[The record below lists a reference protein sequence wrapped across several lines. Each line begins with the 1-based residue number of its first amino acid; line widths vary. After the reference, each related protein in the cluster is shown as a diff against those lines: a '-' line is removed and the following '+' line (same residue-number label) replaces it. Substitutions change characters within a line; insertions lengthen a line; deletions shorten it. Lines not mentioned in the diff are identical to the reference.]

1 MGAHPPTSHAVPA
14 AGEPGNGSANRS
26 PEGLQAGLK
35 NRHLSM
41 IAIGGVIGA
50 GLFVGSGAGIKAAGP
65 GILLSYA
72 LTGLLVVLVMRML
85 GEMAAASPT
94 SGSFSAYADRALGRW
109 AGFTIGWLYWFFWSV
124 VLAVEATAAASI
136 LTGWIPAVPQWAW
149 ALLVMIVL
157 TGTNLVS
164 VGSFGEFEFWFAGI
178 KVVAIVIF
186 IVVGALAIFGL
197 PPGQHAV
204 GTANLLGHGGFLPK
218 GPGAILSGMLLVV
231 FSFMGSEIV
240 TLAASES
247 PNPVAAVRK
256 AVNSVIWRIALFYI
270 GSIAV
275 IVTLLPW
282 DDPEVTKSP
291 YVAVL
296 KSLHIPGV
304 DVVMD
309 VVVLTAV
316 LSCLNSGLYTASR
329 MAFSLGERGD
339 APKAFATVN
348 KGGVPAVAI
357 WASVAFGFIAT
368 IFSYTSKDTIF
379 QFLLN
384 SSGAVALFVW
394 LVICFSQLRMRR
406 TIEREMPERLTVRMW
421 LYPWLT
427 YATIA
432 LIVFVVGYM
441 FYDKDGREQMVLSV
455 VAAAVV
461 LVAGLVL
468 QKRRPRAA
476 AGQLPGGGQRAHRQ
490 GDLDGVADQERHHAD
505 GDGLAEGHA
514 GAQREVGDADRVDHG
529 VAGDHRGG
537 GAEHP
542 AVAAA
547 AGQCAHGGGGEQHA
561 EDVAEGGPAG
571 ARGAAREP
579 RHAGHAEQGV
589 ERQRQQPAAGA
600 ERGAHQ
606 EGGEGLGGDRDR
618 GAGDRDRDLGRDAG
632 DHGAAGDQRRVADA
646 GAGAGVGGGRQQV
659 GEDRSGQ
666 EGGGGCAHQG
676 TPRV

>member
-1 MGAHPPTSHAVPA
+1 MSAHPPTTKAVPG
-14 AGEPGNGSANRS
+14 AGEPGSGPTGGQSQDR
-26 PEGLQAGLK
+26 LQAGLK

-50 GLFVGSGAGIKAAGP
+50 GLFVGSGAGIAAAGP

-124 VLAVEATAAASI
+124 VLAVEATAAAGI
-136 LTGWIPAVPQWAW
+136 LTGWVPAVPQWAW

-178 KVVAIVIF
+178 KVVAIVVF

-197 PPGQHAV
+197 PPGDHAV
-204 GTANLLGHGGFLPK
+204 GLSNLTGHGGFLPH

-247 PNPVAAVRK
+247 PNPVLAVRK
-256 AVNSVIWRIALFYI
+256 AVNSVIWRIAIFYI
-270 GSIAV
+270 GSIGV

-282 DDPEVTKSP
+282 NDSAVLKSP

-296 KSLHIPGV
+296 KSLDIPYAGT
-304 DVVMD
+304 VMD

-339 APKAFATVN
+339 APKSFATVN
-348 KGGVPAVAI
+348 RGGVPAVAI
-357 WASVAFGFIAT
+357 YASVAFGFIAT

-406 TIEREMPERLTVRMW
+406 VIEREAPERLTVRMW

-427 YATIA
+427 YATIG

-441 FYDKDGREQMVLSV
+441 FYAPDGREQMVLSV
-455 VAAAVV
+455 VAAVVV
-461 LVAGLVL
+461 LAVGLVL
-468 QKRRPRAA
+468 DRRRPREAA
-476 AGQLPGGGQRAHRQ
+476 
-490 GDLDGVADQERHHAD
+490 E
-505 GDGLAEGHA
+505 EGTA
-514 GAQREVGDADRVDHG
+514 A
-529 VAGDHRGG
+529 VAGSRT
-537 GAEHP
+537 
-542 AVAAA
+542 
-547 AGQCAHGGGGEQHA
+547 AG
-561 EDVAEGGPAG
+561 
-571 ARGAAREP
+571 R
-579 RHAGHAEQGV
+579 
-589 ERQRQQPAAGA
+589 
-600 ERGAHQ
+600 
-606 EGGEGLGGDRDR
+606 
-618 GAGDRDRDLGRDAG
+618 
-632 DHGAAGDQRRVADA
+632 
-646 GAGAGVGGGRQQV
+646 
-659 GEDRSGQ
+659 
-666 EGGGGCAHQG
+666 
-676 TPRV
+676 

>member
-1 MGAHPPTSHAVPA
+1 MGAHPPPPSSTGAGGTPTTTAFPPA
-14 AGEPGNGSANRS
+14 GDPSGGSTGGQS
-26 PEGLQAGLK
+26 PDGLQAGLK

-50 GLFVGSGAGIKAAGP
+50 GLFVGSGAGIAAAGP

-136 LTGWIPAVPQWAW
+136 LTGWVPAVPQWAW

-157 TGTNLVS
+157 TGTNLIS

-178 KVVAIVIF
+178 KVVAIVVF

-197 PPGQHAV
+197 PPGDDPV
-204 GTANLLGHGGFLPK
+204 GVANLTGHGGFLPH

-240 TLAASES
+240 TLAASEA
-247 PNPVAAVRK
+247 PNPVQAVRK
-256 AVNSVIWRIALFYI
+256 AVNSVIWRIALFYL
-270 GSIAV
+270 GSIGV

-282 DDPEVTKSP
+282 NDKAVAKSP

-296 KSLHIPGV
+296 ESLDIPYAGT
-304 DVVMD
+304 VMD
-309 VVVLTAV
+309 IVVLTAV

-339 APKAFATVN
+339 APKSFATVN
-348 KGGVPAVAI
+348 KGGVPAVATY
-357 WASVAFGFIAT
+357 ASVAFGFIAT
-368 IFSYTSKDTIF
+368 IFSYTSKDTVF

-406 TIEREMPERLTVRMW
+406 TIERETPERLTVRMW

-432 LIVFVVGYM
+432 MIVFVVGYM
-441 FYDKDGREQMVLSV
+441 FYDPDGRKQMVLSV
-455 VAAAVV
+455 IAAVV
-461 LVAGLVL
+461 VLAVGLL
-468 QKRRPRAA
+468 LERRRPRKQDAV
-476 AGQLPGGGQRAHRQ
+476 GTERA
-490 GDLDGVADQERHHAD
+490 
-505 GDGLAEGHA
+505 
-514 GAQREVGDADRVDHG
+514 
-529 VAGDHRGG
+529 
-537 GAEHP
+537 
-542 AVAAA
+542 
-547 AGQCAHGGGGEQHA
+547 
-561 EDVAEGGPAG
+561 
-571 ARGAAREP
+571 
-579 RHAGHAEQGV
+579 
-589 ERQRQQPAAGA
+589 
-600 ERGAHQ
+600 
-606 EGGEGLGGDRDR
+606 
-618 GAGDRDRDLGRDAG
+618 
-632 DHGAAGDQRRVADA
+632 
-646 GAGAGVGGGRQQV
+646 
-659 GEDRSGQ
+659 
-666 EGGGGCAHQG
+666 
-676 TPRV
+676 